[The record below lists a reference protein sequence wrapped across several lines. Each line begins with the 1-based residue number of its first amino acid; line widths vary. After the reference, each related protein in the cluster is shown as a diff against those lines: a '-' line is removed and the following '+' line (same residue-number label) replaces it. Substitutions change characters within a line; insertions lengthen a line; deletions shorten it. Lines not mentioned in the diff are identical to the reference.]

1 MNAGIE
7 APVNKSGPSS
17 YQTRPPAHPRAGS
30 EMIRKI
36 KRDRYMILMMIPGLL
51 IFLLF
56 RYLPM
61 FGLIAAFEDYKSYM
75 GFFRSRWVGFANFQR
90 FFQDPIFW
98 PLLRN
103 TVLLGVYHI
112 LFVFPLPIIVALMLN
127 EVRST
132 ALKRAVQTVVYMP
145 HFLSWVVVASLT
157 ITFFAS
163 QDGIVNTWMGTHY
176 NVLAN
181 PHTFRATIILQQI
194 WKETGWGTILY
205 LAALT
210 GVDPQLYEAAEIDG
224 ATRWKQLWHITLPSI
239 RGTIVIMLI
248 LAMGS
253 FLNTGFEQILLM
265 LNPLNQNVGNVYD
278 TFVYKMGINNG
289 ELSYTTAVGLFKSVA
304 ALILMTLSNNI
315 TKRLGE
321 TGLY

>member
-1 MNAGIE
+1 MEPQVSRQAE
-7 APVNKSGPSS
+7 NKTVRKIRRG
-17 YQTRPPAHPRAGS
+17 R
-30 EMIRKI
+30 EMIG
-36 KRDRYMILMMIPGLL
+36 MMSPGLG

-61 FGLIAAFEDYKSYM
+61 FGLIAAFEDYKSYA
-75 GFFRSRWVGFANFQR
+75 GFFKSQWVGFSNFRR
-90 FFQDPIFW
+90 FFQDASFW
-98 PLLRN
+98 QLLRN

-112 LFVFPLPIIVALMLN
+112 LFVFPLPIVVALMLN
-127 EVRST
+127 AVRST
-132 ALKRAVQTVVYMP
+132 VLKRTLQTVVYMP

-248 LAMGS
+248 LAMGN

-278 TFVYKMGINNG
+278 TYVYQMGINNG
-289 ELSYTTAVGLFKSVA
+289 QLSYTTAVGLFKSVA
-304 ALILMTLSNNI
+304 SLILITLANRI
-315 TKRLGE
+315 TKQLGE

>member
-1 MNAGIE
+1 MEPQVRRQAE
-7 APVNKSGPSS
+7 NK
-17 YQTRPPAHPRAGS
+17 TV
-30 EMIRKI
+30 RKI
-36 KRDRYMILMMIPGLL
+36 RRDRYMIGMMIPGLV

-61 FGLIAAFEDYKSYM
+61 FGLIAAFEDYKSYA
-75 GFFRSRWVGFANFQR
+75 GFFKSQWVGFSNFRR
-90 FFQDPIFW
+90 FFQDASFW
-98 PLLRN
+98 QLLRN

-112 LFVFPLPIIVALMLN
+112 LFVFPLPIVVALMLN
-127 EVRST
+127 AVRST
-132 ALKRAVQTVVYMP
+132 VLKRTLQTVVYMP

-210 GVDPQLYEAAEIDG
+210 GVDPQLYEAAEMDG
-224 ATRWKQLWHITLPSI
+224 ANRWKQLWHITLPSI

-248 LAMGS
+248 LAMGN

-278 TFVYKMGINNG
+278 TYVYQMGINNG
-289 ELSYTTAVGLFKSVA
+289 QLSYTTAVGLFKSVA
-304 ALILMTLSNNI
+304 SLILITLANRI
-315 TKRLGE
+315 TKQLGE

>member
-1 MNAGIE
+1 MNAGVE
-7 APVNKSGPSS
+7 APVNRSG
-17 YQTRPPAHPRAGS
+17 YTARPPVARQSGNAT
-30 EMIRKI
+30 IRKI
-36 KRDRYMILMMIPGLL
+36 KRDRYMILMMVPGLL

-56 RYLPM
+56 RYVPM
-61 FGLIAAFEDYKSYM
+61 FGLIAAFENYKSYT
-75 GFFRSRWVGFANFQR
+75 GFFKSQWVGFANFQR
-90 FFQDPIFW
+90 FFQDASFW
-98 PLLRN
+98 QLLRN
-103 TVLLGVYHI
+103 TVLLGFYHI

-127 EVRST
+127 AVNST
-132 ALKRAVQTVVYMP
+132 AIKRTLQTIVYMP

-181 PHTFRATIILQQI
+181 QHTFRATIILQQI

-224 ATRWKQLWHITLPSI
+224 ATRWKQLWHITLPCI

-248 LAMGS
+248 LAMGN

-278 TFVYKMGINNG
+278 TYVYQMGINNG
-289 ELSYTTAVGLFKSVA
+289 QLSYTTAVGLFKSVA
-304 ALILMTLSNNI
+304 SLILITLANRI
-315 TKRLGE
+315 TKWLGE